1 MQAEP
6 KPGAYIQTFRMRLLL
21 KNKVHAAKLKSR
33 APSFKPAYPMNETP
47 VNDLLKKCQRG
58 DATAQRQLFEQ
69 HKNRLFSLCLRYAR
83 DRPEAQD
90 MLQEA
95 FLAIFRDLGQYHGGG
110 SFEGWLHRVTVRAA
124 LQHLRRKNPLRF
136 AEELDKQSA
145 NNLIFSPDTD
155 LNSQAILQLV
165 QQLPD
170 GYRIVFNMHCVEAFS
185 YPEIAAELG
194 IAESSVRSQYARAC
208 KHLRTMVDKILIYS

>member
-1 MQAEP
+1 MD
-6 KPGAYIQTFRMRLLL
+6 QT
-21 KNKVHAAKLKSR
+21 
-33 APSFKPAYPMNETP
+33 PI
-47 VNDLLKKCQRG
+47 NDLLKKCQRG
-58 DATAQRQLFEQ
+58 DGNAQRKLFEQ
-69 HKNRLFSLCLRYAR
+69 HKNRLFVLCLRYSR

-95 FLAIFRDLGQYHGGG
+95 FLAIFKDLGQYTGGG

-124 LQHLRRKNPLRF
+124 LQYLRKKNPLRF
-136 AEELDKQSA
+136 AEEFDKQPIGA
-145 NNLIFSPDTD
+145 FTFSPDTD
-155 LNSQAILQLV
+155 LNSEAILKMV

-170 GYRIVFNMHCVEAFS
+170 GYRMVFNLHCVESFS

-208 KHLRTMVDKILIYS
+208 KHLRTLVLECLSC